1 MFSPVNRKWTTSPHT
16 AIPGLY
22 LAGSD
27 AFLPSVTGAMYGGCL
42 GACAVLGHLGTAR
55 LAHALLSH
63 LATRLRETDPELTWF
78 QAYRG
83 AVNKFIHG

>member
-1 MFSPVNRKWTTSPHT
+1 MFATINRKWTTSPHT
-16 AIPGLY
+16 PIPGLY

-42 GACAVLGHLGTAR
+42 GACAVLGHWGSAR
-55 LAHALLSH
+55 LARALLSH
-63 LATRLRETDPELTWF
+63 LAKRLREADPKLTRF

-83 AVNKFIHG
+83 ALDKFMNG